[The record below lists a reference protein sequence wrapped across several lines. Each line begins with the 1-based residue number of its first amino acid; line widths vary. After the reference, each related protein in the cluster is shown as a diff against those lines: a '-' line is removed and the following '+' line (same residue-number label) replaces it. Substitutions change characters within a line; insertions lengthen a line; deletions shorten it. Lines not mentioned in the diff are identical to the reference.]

1 VTSSVT
7 ATATVGTR
15 NECQTIAP
23 FSCVIDR
30 LVALIAINSYSIGL
44 RFSGLDDSSFGPPTY
59 FTLWL
64 DASVARAVIL
74 EL

>member
-1 VTSSVT
+1 M
-7 ATATVGTR
+7 
-15 NECQTIAP
+15 
-23 FSCVIDR
+23 DR

-64 DASVARAVIL
+64 DASVARAVIM